1 MCLGRELRR
10 GWNFAPKLL
19 EAHSALYF
27 PTFHGSTG
35 PFEGPNWA
43 IFRTP
48 KAAVNSSI
56 HLFHR
61 ALFMWLFD
69 QTGLRK
75 QELATGSK
83 LESAIQES
91 RRLSLHQRLHYLQL
105 LNADP
110 RWLNAV
116 SPKGRIRWGKLI
128 CEEFST
134 HFKLG
139 PDQPGPA
146 QRLFLV
152 TLCDRRCCTSHEA
165 KTIPIAQFIRI
176 LRRGLR
182 GLSYLGMIEPAY
194 YTNVCEG
201 THVHGK
207 RMVSWHLHL
216 IDWGESKF
224 AIRTR
229 IDSLNEGSLLPIAD
243 GLPAAHQKRI
253 SKGKLADEFCY
264 LLKSPKK
271 AYRLYKYEQVTAD
284 GEIIPKFKQ
293 KKDDLRPGERLT
305 LFRLMQDMNLD
316 HLALAGGEG
325 AKILR
330 RLKRRVLRDFPN

>member
-1 MCLGRELRR
+1 M
-10 GWNFAPKLL
+10 WF
-19 EAHSALYF
+19 
-27 PTFHGSTG
+27 
-35 PFEGPNWA
+35 
-43 IFRTP
+43 FR
-48 KAAVNSSI
+48 
-56 HLFHR
+56 
-61 ALFMWLFD
+61 

-75 QELATGSK
+75 QELRTGSK
-83 LESAIQES
+83 LGSAIEEARS
-91 RRLSLHQRLHYLQL
+91 LSHVRRSHDLQL
-105 LNADP
+105 LNSAP

-116 SPKGRIRWGKLI
+116 SPQARIRWGEI
-128 CEEFST
+128 VCEEFSN
-134 HFKLG
+134 HFHLG
-139 PDQPGPA
+139 PNKPEPDQ
-146 QRLFLV
+146 RIFLV
-152 TLCDRRCCTSHEA
+152 TLCDRRCCTSHQERNID
-165 KTIPIAQFIRI
+165 IPRFIRI

-216 IDWGESKF
+216 IAWGESKF

-253 SKGKLADEFCY
+253 SKGKLADKFCY

-271 AYRLYKYEQVTAD
+271 AYRLYKYEQITTG
-284 GEIIPKFKQ
+284 GEILLRFNQ
-293 KKDDLRPGERLT
+293 KKDDFRPGERLT

-325 AKILR
+325 AEILR
-330 RLKRRVLRDFPN
+330 RMKRRVSQDLAS